1 MGHVTYQNA
10 FLIENKIS
18 LTHLSHTNKMLFLIF
33 FMRGVYEN
41 NTDSLSHT
49 KEKCFFSFFF
59 MGGYRWGSEG
69 DGTCHI
75 FL

>member
-1 MGHVTYQNA
+1 
-10 FLIENKIS
+10 
-18 LTHLSHTNKMLFLIF
+18 MLFLIF

-59 MGGYRWGSEG
+59 MGGGGGGGGGGVKGVGHVTFFYEG
-69 DGTCHI
+69 VSD
-75 FL
+75 